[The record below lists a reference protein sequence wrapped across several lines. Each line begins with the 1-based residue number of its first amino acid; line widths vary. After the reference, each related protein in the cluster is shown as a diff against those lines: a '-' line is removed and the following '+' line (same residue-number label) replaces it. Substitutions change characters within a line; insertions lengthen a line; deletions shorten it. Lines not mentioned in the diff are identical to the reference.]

1 MNSTVEN
8 AEPVL
13 DLHFSACRRG
23 FPSDKEAG
31 DRSCST
37 HNCVAAHGRESS
49 LVRLNVA
56 SFHRMAHFWSLRIPD
71 LGSSL
76 PGNRS

>member
-1 MNSTVEN
+1 MDSTVEN
-8 AEPVL
+8 AESDL

-23 FPSDKEAG
+23 FLGDKEAG

-37 HNCVAAHGRESS
+37 HNCVVAHGRESS
-49 LVRLNVA
+49 LVRLKVA
-56 SFHRMAHFWSLRIPD
+56 SFHRMAHFWSIRIPD

-76 PGNRS
+76 PGDRS